1 MSRKYSIY
9 LLTTTLV
16 ILSVL
21 SGCGNKNKE
30 VKTEAAVAVPVQ
42 ISTVTRG
49 SIESKI
55 DFLGNISGSQDVKV
69 YSTIPTRIMMMKV
82 DVGDVVKKG
91 QVLAIVDNEKVKQM
105 VIQAEA
111 GLESARAQYKN
122 VETEWNRINRLY
134 QANAVSQA
142 QFDGVAAQREG
153 AKSAVKQLEA
163 AMANAKSQ
171 MQDSYITAPIAGVVS
186 ERFQEQ
192 GDQTSPQMPVFTIVK
207 MNPVKVVID
216 IVENQIGMVKI
227 GQKAHI
233 TVESYSDQQFEGKVS
248 KISPTLNPMSRTVGA
263 EILIDNSAMKLKPG
277 MFARVELVI
286 DRHDDTVLIPKYSVL
301 ENTKLEYLGGEL
313 TNAQVKVEKY
323 IYIVQD
329 SIALKKSIQTGFENG
344 SKIEVLSG
352 LNTGEQLVTI
362 GQHNL
367 FDSLRVEIVTNGS
380 GL

>member
-1 MSRKYSIY
+1 
-9 LLTTTLV
+9 
-16 ILSVL
+16 
-21 SGCGNKNKE
+21 
-30 VKTEAAVAVPVQ
+30 
-42 ISTVTRG
+42 STVTRG